1 LFQTLCAG
9 KVREMVEIKS
19 PVKLKD
25 LEGKAGIG
33 FKALLGL
40 EGSKKELYESDRM
53 LIINLKKGECIAFL
67 DKEERIWELSRNKQ
81 GRYSLRRLKDMK
93 Q

>member
-1 LFQTLCAG
+1 
-9 KVREMVEIKS
+9 MVEIRS
-19 PVKLKD
+19 PVRLKD

-53 LIINLKKGECIAFL
+53 LIINLNKGESIAFL
-67 DKEERIWELSRNKQ
+67 DKENSIWELARNKQ
-81 GRYSLRRLKDMK
+81 GRYSLRRLKDK
-93 Q
+93 KTVKTG